1 MIKLLILPFLFV
13 TSITIAQTTI
23 TGKIE
28 AYPGEKADVLGRI
41 VYEKLGTIDQ
51 NGAFSINL
59 DKEYFEKIRD
69 TMKIASQNSG
79 GSMRLPSLNDTFACA
94 TNSLKANNSDQ
105 IYLQLLNFDGL
116 ILANMEEKKMYG
128 HLKAVSSNQFAQ
140 SHVFRYQ
147 NEAKKGYMVDW
158 YYFPEPASLVGTC
171 STQKITDNGEN
182 YQQESHINLNFKQGW
197 NLVKYEVEDT
207 YTSKNGKK
215 YIKELS
221 YTTLNN
227 LPEDVKY
234 LFVGS

>member
-79 GSMRLPSLNDTFACA
+79 G
-94 TNSLKANNSDQ
+94 
-105 IYLQLLNFDGL
+105 
-116 ILANMEEKKMYG
+116 
-128 HLKAVSSNQFAQ
+128 
-140 SHVFRYQ
+140 
-147 NEAKKGYMVDW
+147 
-158 YYFPEPASLVGTC
+158 
-171 STQKITDNGEN
+171 
-182 YQQESHINLNFKQGW
+182 
-197 NLVKYEVEDT
+197 
-207 YTSKNGKK
+207 
-215 YIKELS
+215 
-221 YTTLNN
+221 
-227 LPEDVKY
+227 
-234 LFVGS
+234 